1 MASHAV
7 LAYGA
12 VVDLVAAC
20 RVFVQVGE
28 RGSFTLGAEAVRV
41 PQSVASRRVAALEE
55 HFGERLFDRSARRAA
70 LTAFGRDMLPSAKR
84 LVQLAEALEYHAEQA
99 KLRPFG
105 LAVPETCSVR
115 HLAMLDAAARDEDTV
130 LDFRTAGPA
139 ERTELLRSREVRAA
153 LVAVPPAGADWTVP
167 LGVASPT
174 DSGRGPLHLET
185 LRPGRAQRAF
195 RRIWI
200 QPEDDV
206 PHVRDR
212 LEQTGHR
219 VALVPAQVAVAASLT
234 AAVAATM
241 HTDDF
246 LLCSAAQADDLGL
259 YWRRLAGTPL
269 ARGYGLSAV
278 AGDDADRVRAGL
290 WAQVARA
297 LGAPTDAKERA

>member
-1 MASHAV
+1 MLFWHTV
-7 LAYGA
+7 PG
-12 VVDLVAAC
+12 VDLVAAC

-55 HFGERLFDRSARRAA
+55 HFGERLFDRSTRRAA

-185 LRPGRAQRAF
+185 LRPGRAQRSF

-206 PHVRDR
+206 AHVRDR

-234 AAVAATM
+234 AAVAATL

-246 LLCSAAQADDLGL
+246 LLCSPAQADDLGL
-259 YWRRLAGTPL
+259 CWRRLAGTPV
-269 ARGYGLSAV
+269 ARGYSVSAV
-278 AGDDADRVRAGL
+278 AGDDADRVQAGL
-290 WAQVARA
+290 WTQVARA
-297 LGAPTDAKERA
+297 LGAPTDAKVRA